1 VRGESPRAPV
11 LSPASA
17 EAHPCHGHAASRRWP
32 TYPPTLPRGCC
43 HPPCRLPTR
52 PPACPPVHLPARQ
65 PASQPSCLPA
75 SLHGGSPA
83 LRRSTDRR
91 RAHHASRRAA
101 SRRVPSPDH
110 LPTTCPRRDCRVD
123 RLPCLP
129 VARRAAVPPACLPVC
144 LPACQPACLPAHRLT
159 APSANRRR
167 AFHASCR
174 VAHRRV
180 PWPAPAAAVCLAPA
194 VPPCRPPCRS
204 PCRPPR
210 RVRRPEA
217 ASIGAAPTVAASRA
231 AYRRSALR
239 AAERRR
245 LPPACAVPM
254 LPRRRR
260 RAADRRR
267 PAWCL
272 AVPPACLPAYRL
284 ARRIAG
290 ALDARRIAGVP
301 TMPAAQRVAACIG
314 P

>member
-1 VRGESPRAPV
+1 MATRRVAGGLPIHPPCLVVAAIHRAACLPVRLPVRLSTCQPASQPASPPACLPPCTVDHRRFDAQRIAGVPTMPRAERRAAACPH
-11 LSPASA
+11 LTTCLPPALA
-17 EAHPCHGHAASRRWP
+17 VTAVP
-32 TYPPTLPRGCC
+32 TDCLAFRLPAV
-43 HPPCRLPTR
+43 PPCRLP
-52 PPACPPVHLPARQ
+52 
-65 PASQPSCLPA
+65 
-75 SLHGGSPA
+75 
-83 LRRSTDRR
+83 
-91 RAHHASRRAA
+91 
-101 SRRVPSPDH
+101 
-110 LPTTCPRRDCRVD
+110 
-123 RLPCLP
+123 
-129 VARRAAVPPACLPVC
+129 ACLSAC
-144 LPACQPACLPAHRLT
+144 LPACLPAHRLT

-194 VPPCRPPCRS
+194 VPPCRPLCRS

-217 ASIGAAPTVAASRA
+217 ASNGAAPTVAASRA
-231 AYRRSALR
+231 AYRRSAFR

-272 AVPPACLPAYRL
+272 AVPPACPPAYRL

-301 TMPAAQRVAACIG
+301 TMPAAQRVAACLG